1 MLMRTVAIGVGS
13 NMGSSMTH
21 VRRAMERVG
30 TELNLQEFQESA
42 LYGSAPL
49 GPVAQSDFVNAVCV
63 GKSDLAPEVLL
74 DHLLRIEEEMGRER
88 RVRWGPRVIDLDL
101 LFVGESVLEG
111 QRLHLPHPE
120 MHRRVFVLKPLCE
133 LGVDWLNPVLGL
145 TLKESL
151 QVLERG
157 PGNQGERL
165 WLLDPEARG
174 F

>member
-1 MLMRTVAIGVGS
+1 MRTVAIGVGS
-13 NMGSSMTH
+13 NMGSSMAH

-30 TELNLQEFQESA
+30 TELDLQEFQKSA

-49 GPVAQSDFVNAVCV
+49 GPVEQSDFVNAVCV
-63 GKSDLAPEVLL
+63 GKSSLAPEVLL
-74 DHLLRIEEEMGRER
+74 AHLLRIEEEMGRER

-101 LFVGESVLEG
+101 LFVGDRVLEG

-120 MHRRVFVLKPLCE
+120 MHRRVFVLKPLCD

-151 QVLERG
+151 QVLKRD
-157 PGNQGERL
+157 PDNHGERL